1 MERVKTAN
9 SELKIPTDR
18 QEALK
23 LFGLD
28 RNATQEDIK
37 MAYKRVALR
46 YRDEMLGQGTNEK
59 SETAQAINVAND
71 LLENYD
77 PTKPDEVEIT
87 RQYEEPIQYYN
98 KLSVFD
104 FIDALKNERR
114 DRQVAI
120 ATVPVGVAGGLGSIY
135 FRDKS
140 VDFDPRI
147 AGTLMIAAVL
157 GAIYAR
163 TTNPK

>member
-1 MERVKTAN
+1 MEGLETAK
-9 SELKIPTDR
+9 SELRVPTDR

-23 LFGLD
+23 LLGLD
-28 RNATQEDIK
+28 RNVTQEDIK
-37 MAYKRVALR
+37 IAYKKIALE
-46 YRDEMLGQGTNEK
+46 YRDEMLGQGINK
-59 SETAQAINVAND
+59 KNETAQAINVAND
-71 LLENYD
+71 LLKNYD
-77 PTKPDEVEIT
+77 LTKPDEVEPT

-98 KLSVFD
+98 QLSVFD

-147 AGTLMIAAVL
+147 AGTLMITAVL

-163 TTNPK
+163 ATNPK